1 MSSSES
7 SSELM
12 SEDSDTLLIETL
24 ELQVQD
30 MILKNEELNKRIK
43 CLEERIKTLQNIS
56 DSEIINKI
64 FSYL

>member
-7 SSELM
+7 GSELM

-24 ELQVQD
+24 EYQVQD
-30 MILKNEELNKRIK
+30 LILKNEELNKKVK
-43 CLEERIKTLQNIS
+43 CLEERIQTFQNIS
-56 DSEIINKI
+56 DSEIIHKV

>member
-56 DSEIINKI
+56 DSEIINKV

>member
-7 SSELM
+7 GSELM

-24 ELQVQD
+24 EFQVQD
-30 MILKNEELNKRIK
+30 LILKNEELNKKVK
-43 CLEERIKTLQNIS
+43 CLEERIETLQNIS
-56 DSEIINKI
+56 DSEIINKV

>member
-7 SSELM
+7 GSELM

-30 MILKNEELNKRIK
+30 MILKNSELNKKVK

>member
-30 MILKNEELNKRIK
+30 MILKNEELNKKVK